1 MTYDEETK
9 RKALEMIEQGMSLR
23 TIAQK
28 LKVSHTTVAK
38 WESERLDQ
46 EKKTFP
52 EVVYD
57 ENLSPKTPQPIVP
70 LSPTTSLPPEQL
82 RSILGRWEE
91 QQRDLSDRLDDLQEN
106 LSLEKRFIKLE
117 KQLAVLNQ
125 KVEDLYRL
133 AMGKNKTE

>member
-9 RKALEMIEQGMSLR
+9 RKALEMIASGASLR
-23 TIAQK
+23 AVAQK
-28 LKVSHTTVAK
+28 LKVSHTIVAK
-38 WESERLDQ
+38 WDIEDK
-46 EKKTFP
+46 EKKEAVTWP
-52 EVVYD
+52 KEVFEGRV
-57 ENLSPKTPQPIVP
+57 PQPIAP
-70 LSPTTSLPPEQL
+70 SSPTVGVKELVRMYEGLYNVQA
-82 RSILGRWEE
+82 E
-91 QQRDLSDRLDDLQEN
+91 LSEKFDDLKEN